1 MKVKKILNK
10 IKYNKLIFL
19 ENRNHLSPYS
29 LRNQRQDIET
39 FISFLYLNKD
49 ELLTIDIIRKFIS
62 VLRSNRSQSSVR
74 RIISNLK
81 MYFDYLT
88 DNKIISKNLFTE
100 ISTPKI
106 EKKLPSVATLEE
118 IDLMIEKVDS
128 KSKLGKRDK
137 AIIELIYSAGLRVS
151 EVNNLNLAD
160 VDLSM
165 NQAVIFGKGSKY
177 RSVIFSQSTSNILKE
192 YLNIRESYEAKEKS
206 FFLSNSGKRLSI
218 RSVQHIIKKYIKIAG
233 LNPKYHTHTLRH
245 SFATHLLDGGADL
258 RVVQEL
264 LGHSSPKTTEI
275 YTHISIEKSR
285 DVYTNAHP
293 KA

>member
-1 MKVKKILNK
+1 MKVKKILNE

-128 KSKLGKRDK
+128 KSKLGKRDI

>member
-1 MKVKKILNK
+1 MKVKKILNE

-39 FISFLYLNKD
+39 FISFLYLNKE

-151 EVNNLNLAD
+151 EVNNLNLSD

-192 YLNIRESYEAKEKS
+192 YLNIRESYDAKEKS

>member
-1 MKVKKILNK
+1 MKVKKILNE

-62 VLRSNRSQSSVR
+62 VLRSNRSQSSIR

-128 KSKLGKRDK
+128 KSKLGKRDI

>member
-1 MKVKKILNK
+1 MKVKKILNE

-39 FISFLYLNKD
+39 FISFLYLNKE

>member
-1 MKVKKILNK
+1 MKVKKILNE

-49 ELLTIDIIRKFIS
+49 ELLSIDIIRKFIS
-62 VLRSNRSQSSVR
+62 ELRSNRSQSSVR

-177 RSVIFSQSTSNILKE
+177 RSVIFSKSTSNILKE
-192 YLNIRESYEAKEKS
+192 YLNIRESYDAKEKS

>member
-1 MKVKKILNK
+1 MKVRKILNE

-128 KSKLGKRDK
+128 KSKLGKRDI

>member
-1 MKVKKILNK
+1 MKEKKILNE

-39 FISFLYLNKD
+39 FISFLYLNKE

-177 RSVIFSQSTSNILKE
+177 RSVIFSQSTSNILKD

>member
-1 MKVKKILNK
+1 MKVKKILNE

>member
-1 MKVKKILNK
+1 MKVRKILNE

-39 FISFLYLNKD
+39 FISFLNLNKD

-128 KSKLGKRDK
+128 KSKLGKRDI

>member
-1 MKVKKILNK
+1 MKVKKILNE

-192 YLNIRESYEAKEKS
+192 YLNIRESYDAKEKS

>member
-118 IDLMIEKVDS
+118 IDLMIEKIDS

>member
-1 MKVKKILNK
+1 MKVKKILNE

-39 FISFLYLNKD
+39 FISFLYSNKE

-81 MYFDYLT
+81 MFFDYLT

-151 EVNNLNLAD
+151 EVNNLNLSD

-192 YLNIRESYEAKEKS
+192 YLNIRESYDAKEKS

>member
-1 MKVKKILNK
+1 
-10 IKYNKLIFL
+10 
-19 ENRNHLSPYS
+19 
-29 LRNQRQDIET
+29 
-39 FISFLYLNKD
+39 
-49 ELLTIDIIRKFIS
+49 
-62 VLRSNRSQSSVR
+62 
-74 RIISNLK
+74 
-81 MYFDYLT
+81 
-88 DNKIISKNLFTE
+88 
-100 ISTPKI
+100 
-106 EKKLPSVATLEE
+106 
-118 IDLMIEKVDS
+118 
-128 KSKLGKRDK
+128 
-137 AIIELIYSAGLRVS
+137 
-151 EVNNLNLAD
+151 
-160 VDLSM
+160 M

-192 YLNIRESYEAKEKS
+192 YLNIRESYDAKEKS

>member
-1 MKVKKILNK
+1 MKVKKILNE

-19 ENRNHLSPYS
+19 ENRNHLSSYS

-39 FISFLYLNKD
+39 FISFLNLNKY
-49 ELLTIDIIRKFIS
+49 EPLTIDIIRKFIS
-62 VLRSNRSQSSVR
+62 ELRSNRSQISVR

-118 IDLMIEKVDS
+118 IDLMVEKVDS
-128 KSKLGKRDK
+128 KSKFGKRDK

-151 EVNNLNLAD
+151 EVNKLNLAD

-192 YLNIRESYEAKEKS
+192 YLNIRQSYDAKEKS

>member
-1 MKVKKILNK
+1 MKVKKILNE

-49 ELLTIDIIRKFIS
+49 ELLSIDIIRKFIS
-62 VLRSNRSQSSVR
+62 ELRSNRSQSSVR

-192 YLNIRESYEAKEKS
+192 YLNIRESYDAKEKS

>member
-1 MKVKKILNK
+1 MKVRKILNE

-39 FISFLYLNKD
+39 FISFLNLNKD

>member
-1 MKVKKILNK
+1 MKVRKILNE